1 MKKFKLKDGYVVAAI
16 IAIGLAIYYFSK
28 RKVTA
33 SVTALES
40 EASISYNRNVRG
52 ETLLPN
58 AGQGTVDF
66 GTELQ

>member
-1 MKKFKLKDGYVVAAI
+1 MKVKETHVVAAI
-16 IAIGLAIYYFSK
+16 LAVGLLLYLFSK
-28 RKVTA
+28 RKVAGT
-33 SVTALES
+33 VTALES
-40 EASISYNRNVRG
+40 EAEISYNHNANG